1 MLVHQRVTPSIKI
14 ASTHLY
20 TWVERG
26 MGRVVSSRRLQH
38 KALARVRSRVLRA
51 DHQGTTPSDKMP
63 CSVIVVMFYLQDKIR
78 YVLTF

>member
-20 TWVERG
+20 TWVERDT
-26 MGRVVSSRRLQH
+26 GRVMSSRRLQH

-51 DHQGTTPSDKMP
+51 HHQGTTPSDKMP
-63 CSVIVVMFYLQDKIR
+63 CSVMFYLHDKIR